1 MQLPMEPTE
10 FVMVMPI
17 ITAIELVSQFLMAMQ
32 LAMLAPKSMP
42 KQLAYLMLVVEPM
55 AIIIMVA
62 LAFAMHFH
70 LHRQ

>member
-1 MQLPMEPTE
+1 MEPTE

-17 ITAIELVSQFLMAMQ
+17 ITAIELASQFLMAM
-32 LAMLAPKSMP
+32 LAMLVPKSM
-42 KQLAYLMLVVEPM
+42 QLATPTLVVEPM

-70 LHRQ
+70 LHRK

>member
-1 MQLPMEPTE
+1 MEPTE

-17 ITAIELVSQFLMAMQ
+17 ITAIELASQFLMAM
-32 LAMLAPKSMP
+32 LAMLVPKSM
-42 KQLAYLMLVVEPM
+42 QLATPMLVVEPM

-70 LHRQ
+70 LHRK